1 MRVGHTYS
9 NLADVVSD
17 GVVQG
22 SVVGPCRYT
31 IFMNSLLRDLR
42 CKAFCYV
49 DDVKLIFD
57 VTTYTVA
64 DVKGEIDKV
73 VRWAN

>member
-22 SVVGPCRYT
+22 SGVGPCLYT
-31 IFMNSLLRDLR
+31 LFMDSLLRDLR
-42 CKAFCYV
+42 CKVFCSA
-49 DDVKLIFD
+49 DDVKLIF
-57 VTTYTVA
+57 
-64 DVKGEIDKV
+64 
-73 VRWAN
+73 